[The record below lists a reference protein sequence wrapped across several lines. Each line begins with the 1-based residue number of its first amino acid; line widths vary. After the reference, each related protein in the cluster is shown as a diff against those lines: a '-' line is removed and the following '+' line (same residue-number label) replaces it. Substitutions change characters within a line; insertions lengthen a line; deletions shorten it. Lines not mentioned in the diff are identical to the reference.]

1 MRLRHIV
8 IAATAFVSLSALAEG
23 NRAAPDKQA
32 QAGTSASVQSQ
43 ANSSVIKQAQ
53 QKLSAAGHDAG
64 PADGLLGAK
73 TQQALKDFQQAK
85 GIDATGQLDQRTLTA
100 LGVSAGV
107 GATPSSA
114 PEASVGSSPRQ
125 GSGDA
130 GSAKRY

>member
-1 MRLRHIV
+1 MRLRHIL
-8 IAATAFVSLSALAEG
+8 IAATAFVSLGALAEG

-32 QAGTSASVQSQ
+32 QTGTAASVQSQ
-43 ANSSVIKQAQ
+43 ANSSVIKQVQ
-53 QKLSAAGHDAG
+53 QKLSTAGHDAG
-64 PADGLLGAK
+64 RADGVLGAR

-85 GIDATGQLDQRTLTA
+85 GIEATGQLDQRTLSA

-114 PEASVGSSPRQ
+114 PEASVGSPAKQS
-125 GSGDA
+125 SGDA